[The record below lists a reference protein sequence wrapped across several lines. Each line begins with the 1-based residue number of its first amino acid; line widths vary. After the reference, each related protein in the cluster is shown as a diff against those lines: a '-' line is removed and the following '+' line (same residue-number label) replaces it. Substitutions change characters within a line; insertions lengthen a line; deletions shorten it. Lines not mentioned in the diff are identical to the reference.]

1 MDSMA
6 SWSHTAGT
14 VRDGDGKV
22 VRAGTENAA
31 RWNVGQPVRLE
42 SEVDLRVDGEGL
54 EVSKRK
60 QVSTWRR
67 GPPGEPIQ
75 ACRDPLTVE
84 GVVLLAI
91 LLHEAT
97 FTPGCWRTYLPAGA
111 WGVLWG
117 TH

>member
-1 MDSMA
+1 MGGDSKVSQRLDSMA

-42 SEVDLRVDGEGL
+42 SKVDLRVDGEGL

-60 QVSTWRR
+60 
-67 GPPGEPIQ
+67 
-75 ACRDPLTVE
+75 A
-84 GVVLLAI
+84 GVHMEKGAS
-91 LLHEAT
+91 
-97 FTPGCWRTYLPAGA
+97 GRTYPGLP
-111 WGVLWG
+111 
-117 TH
+117 

>member
-1 MDSMA
+1 MA

-42 SEVDLRVDGEGL
+42 SKVDLRVDGEGL

-60 QVSTWRR
+60 SGVHMEKGASGGWCFWPFFCMKPPLPQEAGERTFQQV
-67 GPPGEPIQ
+67 
-75 ACRDPLTVE
+75 C
-84 GVVLLAI
+84 GVCSGG
-91 LLHEAT
+91 H
-97 FTPGCWRTYLPAGA
+97 
-111 WGVLWG
+111 
-117 TH
+117 H